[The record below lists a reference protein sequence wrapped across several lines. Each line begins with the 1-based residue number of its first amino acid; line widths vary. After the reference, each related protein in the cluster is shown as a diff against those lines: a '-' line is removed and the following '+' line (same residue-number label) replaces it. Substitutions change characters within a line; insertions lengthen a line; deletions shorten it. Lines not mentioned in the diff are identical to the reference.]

1 MEQTKTLGLEAREE
15 AAVEG
20 GREWGRKA
28 ILAGWI
34 ITMMGVVGYCFA
46 MMRSDQSAGLLEA
59 LFSQGWLGWLSAV
72 LILGGVATW
81 LAGNYAFVREVVELP
96 EHEAEKEEL

>member
-1 MEQTKTLGLEAREE
+1 M
-15 AAVEG
+15 
-20 GREWGRKA
+20 
-28 ILAGWI
+28 I
-34 ITMMGVVGYCFA
+34 GVVGYCFA
-46 MMRSDQSAGLLEA
+46 MMQADQNAGLLEA
-59 LFSQGWLGWLSAV
+59 LFSQGWLGWASAV

>member
-1 MEQTKTLGLEAREE
+1 MAR
-15 AAVEG
+15 
-20 GREWGRKA
+20 R
-28 ILAGWI
+28 
-34 ITMMGVVGYCFA
+34 T
-46 MMRSDQSAGLLEA
+46 
-59 LFSQGWLGWLSAV
+59 V